1 MKIVAGLSLILIL
14 SACKSAPQKPSF
26 GKKDGSN
33 QTPGDPDNPRDP
45 DDPNNPDNPTG
56 GVDGEV
62 SVGFNTA
69 LPRLTHDEWENSVKD
84 VFLLNEKPG
93 LAGRFA
99 ADGDSTLFRND
110 SDVNKLS
117 TNLAKNYS
125 EASEEIGKRIST
137 NADIMKKLIP
147 ANAPAGESLA
157 RATAIVGPIAT
168 RAYRRPLTKAE
179 LEGLS
184 NIYANAKKLL
194 NAQNFDAAG
203 LQLLAAALIQS
214 PQFIYRPE
222 LGEKEDK
229 FAKLSPYEV
238 ASRLSY
244 ALWKT
249 IPDEE
254 LQKAAASGALATE
267 EGIKKQVDRMMN
279 DPRSTQ
285 TLKFF
290 IQEIFETKKFVNIKK
305 DNKMFPNFPND
316 LGDTLK
322 REAEMF
328 IDDVVIKNDGGL
340 NQLLTANYTFV
351 NDKTAPLYGVNKPNS
366 NDLTKVNLDPKQRA
380 GLITSVGWLAYN
392 ASENRTSAI
401 HRGFFVLNRIAC
413 DELPPMFG
421 SDMANNKEFKTRRDE
436 LEFKTGSCGAQC
448 HNNYINPPAF
458 ALEAFDAS
466 GAYRTME
473 NGNPIDTSGVYG
485 LLDKNFP
492 NKDKPTKFANAVELM
507 KGIANRTSTHECLIG
522 RSIELLYNRRVNP
535 SDQEIM
541 KRLGAESK
549 EGLGIKKI
557 FAELV
562 SDMALN
568 SQRSDNK

>member
-1 MKIVAGLSLILIL
+1 MKFFVGISLIMIL
-14 SACKSAPQKPSF
+14 GACKPSPQKPSF
-26 GKKDGSN
+26 AKKGGASQVPVDPSQANEPDG
-33 QTPGDPDNPRDP
+33 P
-45 DDPNNPDNPTG
+45 DDPAV
-56 GVDGEV
+56 GVDEEV
-62 SVGFNTA
+62 TIGFNTA

-84 VFLLNEKPG
+84 VFLLSDRPG

-110 SDVNKLS
+110 SDVNRLS
-117 TNLAKNYS
+117 TNLAKNYA
-125 EASEEIGKRIST
+125 EASEEIGKRISS
-137 NADIMKKLIP
+137 NAELIKKLIP
-147 ANAPAGESLA
+147 ANAPTGETLA

-184 NIYANAKKLL
+184 KIYADAKKLL
-194 NAQNFDAAG
+194 NSQNFDSAG
-203 LQLLAAALIQS
+203 LQLLAAAIIQS

-222 LGEKEDK
+222 LGEKQDK
-229 FAKLSPYEV
+229 VAKLSPYEV

-249 IPDEE
+249 IPDDE
-254 LQKAAASGALATE
+254 LQKAAASGALASE
-267 EGIKKQVDRMMN
+267 EGVKKQVNRMMG
-279 DPRSTQ
+279 DARSTQ

-290 IQEIFETKKFVNIKK
+290 IQEIFETKKFVNLKK
-305 DNKMFPNFPND
+305 DGKMFPNFPTN

-328 IDDVVIKNDGGL
+328 IDDVVVKNDGGL

-351 NDKTAPLYGVNKPNS
+351 NDATAPLYGVSKPNS
-366 NDLTKVNLDPKQRA
+366 NELTRVNLDPKQRA
-380 GLITSVGWLAYN
+380 GLITSLGWLAYN

-421 SDMANNKEFKTRRDE
+421 SDMANSKEFKTRRDE

-458 ALEAFDAS
+458 ALEAFDAA
-466 GAYRTME
+466 GVYRTME
-473 NGNPIDTSGVYG
+473 NGNPIDTSGTYG

-492 NKDKPTKFANAVELM
+492 DKDKPTKFANAVEMM

-522 RSIELLYNRRVNP
+522 RSIELLYNRRVNA
-535 SDQEIM
+535 SDREIM

-557 FAELV
+557 FVELV